1 MKKLA
6 ILACALLI
14 GGLTAQAQE
23 KSDVIAAQSGK
34 KVVQNETALVQKTTE
49 AAPATSDET
58 NGQDTK
64 APAGMDKILRERE
77 ERAAAIR
84 AAKKKENQN
93 RATNSSTSSTGIKKS
108 KPKVVTKEMLEAE
121 KIEKQKK
128 ATKKDN

>member
-6 ILACALLI
+6 ILAFALLI
-14 GGLTAQAQE
+14 GSFAVQAQE

-34 KVVQNETALVQKTTE
+34 KVVQKETAPVKKTTE
-49 AAPATSDET
+49 APASSDET

-84 AAKKKENQN
+84 ASKKKENQN
-93 RATNSSTSSTGIKKS
+93 RATNSSTGVKKS
-108 KPKVVTKEMLEAE
+108 QARVVTKEMLEAE

>member
-6 ILACALLI
+6 ILAFALLM
-14 GGLTAQAQE
+14 GSFAVQAQE
-23 KSDVIAAQSGK
+23 KSDVLAAQGEK
-34 KVVQNETALVQKTTE
+34 KVVQKEMAPVKKTTD
-49 AAPATSDET
+49 APRAGSDET

-84 AAKKKENQN
+84 ASKKRENQN
-93 RATNSSTSSTGIKKS
+93 RATNSSTGIKKS